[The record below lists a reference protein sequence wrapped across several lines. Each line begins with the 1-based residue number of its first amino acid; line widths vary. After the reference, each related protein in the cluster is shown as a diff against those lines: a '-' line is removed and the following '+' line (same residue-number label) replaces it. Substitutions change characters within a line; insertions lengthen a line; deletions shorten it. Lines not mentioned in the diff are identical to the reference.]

1 MEIQQPDDTT
11 EIKKAAKQMGDIIG
25 GWIGGLSPELTTD
38 EFERLL
44 IDTLKVP
51 DTITGLSIE
60 EMEEKVSQLS
70 PLALDMASA
79 VIRAVYD
86 DEDAPDKII
95 EGGEYN
101 RRIGL
106 ALILYFGQII
116 QIAAEEEQDRE
127 LIPGY
132 RLTYGGNR
140 SRPLYQ
146 INTRT
151 TNPSV
156 DGISG
161 KATITRD
168 GLEVTIENFNQLTVG
183 WGAGVHKFLQY
194 ATMKLATQN
203 HHKEPQI
210 TKIRPAIIF
219 PLDEYIAA
227 TGAPLTKSNRQ
238 YQTNKIEGFLQTLYE
253 TSIDWGDP
261 DQYRWERPLSCR
273 IISSKGV
280 KRGNVQVTFTPEFAH
295 YVVNTNI
302 FPMNQRL
309 FLIDERNPAA
319 QVLGYRLNEYYCMDR
334 NKDIDPETGEVTGG
348 QYNYVSVKTIL
359 DWLSEVIPSH
369 EEVAEN
375 HWRKYKEKIIQP
387 LHTAF
392 KELEDKGVIRWQYQN
407 AGRKPLTRRQQA
419 DVRAEKYDTIIDLYV
434 EFELVDYDLTEKDI
448 QRITEGKRTAQAH
461 KEKQQS
467 MLDKAQQKALDN
479 QAKNQLKKKEGEN
492 AKV

>member
-140 SRPLYQ
+140 IRPLYQ

-168 GLEVTIENFNQLTVG
+168 GLEVTIDNFNQLIVG
-183 WGAGVHKFLQY
+183 WGQVFI
-194 ATMKLATQN
+194 N
-203 HHKEPQI
+203 
-210 TKIRPAIIF
+210 
-219 PLDEYIAA
+219 
-227 TGAPLTKSNRQ
+227 
-238 YQTNKIEGFLQTLYE
+238 
-253 TSIDWGDP
+253 
-261 DQYRWERPLSCR
+261 SC
-273 IISSKGV
+273 
-280 KRGNVQVTFTPEFAH
+280 
-295 YVVNTNI
+295 
-302 FPMNQRL
+302 
-309 FLIDERNPAA
+309 
-319 QVLGYRLNEYYCMDR
+319 
-334 NKDIDPETGEVTGG
+334 
-348 QYNYVSVKTIL
+348 
-359 DWLSEVIPSH
+359 
-369 EEVAEN
+369 
-375 HWRKYKEKIIQP
+375 
-387 LHTAF
+387 
-392 KELEDKGVIRWQYQN
+392 
-407 AGRKPLTRRQQA
+407 
-419 DVRAEKYDTIIDLYV
+419 
-434 EFELVDYDLTEKDI
+434 
-448 QRITEGKRTAQAH
+448 
-461 KEKQQS
+461 S
-467 MLDKAQQKALDN
+467 MPP
-479 QAKNQLKKKEGEN
+479 
-492 AKV
+492 